1 MKVSLALGSSISR
14 RTLFFRKQYFY
25 PDMSK
30 GFQISQYDKAGG
42 IPFAV
47 GGRISFRI
55 GGDEKTVDIRR
66 IQLEE
71 DPARLVHLSSDGAEV
86 TLVDYN
92 RSGIALV
99 EIVTEPDMSS
109 PREARLFLQKV
120 QSILEHLEVT
130 DSTLEGSMRCDANI
144 SVGGGARIEVKNI
157 SSFKDVEKAMN
168 FELLR
173 LKIMRGAAKRATR
186 RWDEAKRV
194 TEEMR
199 VKEEEEDYRY
209 FPEPDLPFMELSEE
223 VVDNTCM
230 TMPELPD
237 SRRMRLVEQY
247 GLDAFDAT
255 VLAMD
260 KGLADYFE
268 EATKYYHNPVSLCH
282 WITTEFL
289 RRLNHNEMTV
299 QECGLRPIDFAEL
312 LSLVDRGELTAKIAK
327 QMLWD
332 LVREGG
338 SPSDLAKRSNLRR
351 IGDRDDLKAIVKRV
365 LEEEP
370 KLLEDALQ
378 NEKAVNFVTGRV
390 LEETEGMGD
399 PKIIYEIVVE
409 ELDLWRSELKRA
421 T

>member
-1 MKVSLALGSSISR
+1 MKVSLALGSSISH

-47 GGRISFRI
+47 GGHVSFRI
-55 GGDEKTVDIRR
+55 GGAEKTVDIRR

-71 DPARLVHLSSDGAEV
+71 DPARLVHLSSDGTEV

-144 SVGGGARIEVKNI
+144 SVDGGSRIEVKNI
-157 SSFKDVEKAMN
+157 SSFKDVEKALN

-209 FPEPDLPFMELSEE
+209 FPESDLPFMEISEE
-223 VVDNTCM
+223 IVENTSR

-247 GLDAFDAT
+247 GLDTFDAT

-268 EATKYYHNPVSLCH
+268 ETTKYYHNPVSLCH
-282 WITTEFL
+282 WITTELL

-299 QECGLRPIDFAEL
+299 QECDFRPMDFAEL

-338 SPSDLAKRSNLRR
+338 SPSDLARRSNFRR
-351 IGDRDDLKAIVKRV
+351 IGDRDSLKVIVKKV

-409 ELDLWRSELKRA
+409 ELGFWRSELKKA